1 MPEHKPARLRRMTA
15 FLVDL
20 YGSVTLAFIVAF
32 LGVLLFPALEIY
44 VAMFCAI
51 FAIGYLYCRDW
62 LLSGRSIGKR
72 LCGLSV
78 VDLGTNLP
86 AAGKQLLLKNLCYFI
101 LPFDALGLVLTGRSI
116 GERISRTA
124 VIVEKI
130 PAPIEKKRFVR
141 LAAVA
146 AVLGLVFGFAA
157 SIGMN
162 QAKKNESYALAHD
175 YLIQSETFASQ
186 ERENTRITL
195 TGFSS
200 IKSDT
205 GHTHEYTFDI
215 RFHSYVVTCHLQ
227 EDGTW
232 AVCTECTDFD

>member
-1 MPEHKPARLRRMTA
+1 MPEHKPARLRRMAA
-15 FLVDL
+15 FLVDF
-20 YGSVTLAFIVAF
+20 YGSVALAFIVAF
-32 LGVLLFPALEIY
+32 LGVLLLPVLEIY
-44 VAMFCAI
+44 IAMFCVI
-51 FAIGYLYCRDW
+51 FAIGYLFCRDW

-78 VDLGTNLP
+78 VDRDTHCP
-86 AAGKQLLLKNLCYFI
+86 ATIRQLLLKNLCYYIF
-101 LPFDALGLVLTGRSI
+101 PFDALVLILTGRSI
-116 GERISRTA
+116 GERISKTA

-130 PAPIEKKRFVR
+130 PAPIEKMRLVR

-146 AVLGLVFGFAA
+146 AVLGMVFGFVA

-175 YLIQSETFASQ
+175 YLTQSETFASQ
-186 ERENTRITL
+186 ERENVRISL

-200 IKSDT
+200 TKNNS
-205 GHTHEYTFDI
+205 GQTHEYTFDTRI
-215 RFHSYVVTCHLQ
+215 HYYVVTCHLQ

>member
-1 MPEHKPARLRRMTA
+1 MTM
-15 FLVDL
+15 V
-20 YGSVTLAFIVAF
+20 
-32 LGVLLFPALEIY
+32 
-44 VAMFCAI
+44 
-51 FAIGYLYCRDW
+51 
-62 LLSGRSIGKR
+62 
-72 LCGLSV
+72 
-78 VDLGTNLP
+78 
-86 AAGKQLLLKNLCYFI
+86 
-101 LPFDALGLVLTGRSI
+101 LVLTGRSI
-116 GERISRTA
+116 GERISKTA

-130 PAPIEKKRFVR
+130 PAPIEKRRLVR
-141 LAAVA
+141 LAAVV
-146 AVLGLVFGFAA
+146 AVLGLVFGFVA

-162 QAKKNESYALAHD
+162 QARKNESYALAHD

-186 ERENTRITL
+186 ERENARITL

>member
-1 MPEHKPARLRRMTA
+1 MPEHKPARLRRMAA

-86 AAGKQLLLKNLCYFI
+86 AAGKQLLLKNLCYYIF
-101 LPFDALGLVLTGRSI
+101 PFDALVLVLTGRSI

-124 VIVEKI
+124 VIVEEI
-130 PAPIEKKRFVR
+130 PAPIEKRRLVR

-146 AVLGLVFGFAA
+146 AVLGLVFGFVA

-162 QAKKNESYALAHD
+162 QAKKTKAMPW
-175 YLIQSETFASQ
+175 
-186 ERENTRITL
+186 L
-195 TGFSS
+195 TT
-200 IKSDT
+200 I
-205 GHTHEYTFDI
+205 
-215 RFHSYVVTCHLQ
+215 
-227 EDGTW
+227 
-232 AVCTECTDFD
+232 

>member
-1 MPEHKPARLRRMTA
+1 MPEHKPARLRRMAA
-15 FLVDL
+15 FLVDF

-32 LGVLLFPALEIY
+32 LGVLLLPALEIY
-44 VAMFCAI
+44 IAMFCVI
-51 FAIGYLYCRDW
+51 FAIGYLFCRDW

-78 VDLGTNLP
+78 VDRDTHGP
-86 AAGKQLLLKNLCYFI
+86 ATGRQLLLKNLCYYIF
-101 LPFDALGLVLTGRSI
+101 PFDALVLVLTGRSI
-116 GERISRTA
+116 GERISKTT

-130 PAPIEKKRFVR
+130 PAPIEKKRLVR

-146 AVLGLVFGFAA
+146 AVLGLVFGFVAT
-157 SIGMN
+157 IGVY
-162 QAKKNESYALAHD
+162 QARKNESYALAHD
-175 YLIQSETFASQ
+175 YLTQSETFASQ
-186 ERENTRITL
+186 ERENARITL

-200 IKSDT
+200 TKSGT
-205 GHTHEYTFDI
+205 EHTHKYTFDI

-232 AVCTECTDFD
+232 AVCRECTDFD